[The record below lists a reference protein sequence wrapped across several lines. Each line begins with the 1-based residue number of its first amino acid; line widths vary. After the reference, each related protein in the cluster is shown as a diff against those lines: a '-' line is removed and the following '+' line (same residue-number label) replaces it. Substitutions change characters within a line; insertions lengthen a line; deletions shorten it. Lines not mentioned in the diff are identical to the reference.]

1 MVAVFFF
8 VFLFIYFSI
17 FLNVFYSLHFQTTS
31 FIHQGEIIGFVKLC
45 QVCGCR
51 GPLSCGACKLVNY
64 CSKEHQKIDWGQGEH
79 KALCAGI
86 TKSPSPGNEKHNY
99 LLEEFDLVTEPE
111 ELIDSND
118 VENEVDQ
125 EARRLKDYEEFIK
138 KQKEQATDNTLAN
151 VPDEEFDKYTN
162 QIDDDKD
169 FDRFRKRI
177 AADPEQVVR
186 FYRGGKPLWIT
197 RRNQLE
203 INAIPPCDNCK
214 APRIFEFQVCST
226 FMNV

>member
-1 MVAVFFF
+1 M
-8 VFLFIYFSI
+8 
-17 FLNVFYSLHFQTTS
+17 
-31 FIHQGEIIGFVKLC
+31 KLC

-64 CSKEHQKIDWGQGEH
+64 CSKEHQKIDWSQGEH
-79 KALCAGI
+79 KALCGGI

-111 ELIDSND
+111 ETIDSND
-118 VENEVDQ
+118 AENEEDQ

-138 KQKEQATDNTLAN
+138 KQNEQATDNTLAN

-169 FDRFRKRI
+169 FHRFKKRI
-177 AADPEQVVR
+177 AADPEQVLR
-186 FYRGGKPLWIT
+186 FDRGGKPLWIT
-197 RRNQLE
+197 SKNQPE
-203 INAIPPCDNCK
+203 ISAIPPCDNCK
-214 APRIFEFQVCST
+214 APRIFEFQVCLS
-226 FMNV
+226 FINV